1 MPRSTNNSSMKNAK
15 FKPGHRDNDMSKDLE
30 KQNFV
35 FIKVKDRHQYD
46 LNPKVLKFFLHE
58 MLKDEKNRNKL
69 GMINQKLGCIA
80 GDKVM
85 KFGMQQYFN
94 VMDEIVNMLEDTLE
108 REDHAT
114 HSFTKSSIFNER
126 LETKV
131 NYKEL
136 KLPSAKKLIPE
147 KNRFNRSAVKLK
159 NRTKPTN
166 FKSGKNTVSFLF
178 HSNIGLYSKKS
189 Q

>member
-1 MPRSTNNSSMKNAK
+1 MQRAK
-15 FKPGHRDNDMSKDLE
+15 FEPGHRDNDMSKDLE

-35 FIKVKDRHQYD
+35 FIKVKDKHQYD

-69 GMINQKLGCIA
+69 STINQKLGYVA

-108 REDHAT
+108 REDNAT
-114 HSFTKSSIFNER
+114 HSFTKGSIFNER

-131 NYKEL
+131 NYKDL
-136 KLPSAKKLIPE
+136 KLPNPKKIIPE
-147 KNRFNRSAVKLK
+147 KNRFNRSAVKLG
-159 NRTKPTN
+159 NRPRPAN
-166 FKSGKNTVSFLF
+166 FKKGKSTVSFLF
-178 HSNIGLYSKKS
+178 NSNIGLYSKKS